1 MNNVTRQGGYPTGWA
16 LEEQIIIIQ
25 ALQFLRNRKVAYRN
39 IRAESMW
46 LNYDRILKLGGFVD
60 SIVMIETSVPSPTTG
75 FRDYWQAPE
84 TAYPYLNPYNTFK
97 ADMWS
102 LGAVTWALIQ
112 GEPPSRDSGPSTL
125 RYSCPALDSG
135 SCSTVLYKFVQR
147 CLANPV
153 GHPDIGRLAKHRL
166 SSHPGE
172 IEQADLMK
180 YLKDHRPARLSS
192 KYLDEASEGLE
203 LRVGPTSI
211 SGNTLSRA
219 PLLTP
224 PIIRRPLACVPL
236 PSQVDDGTIVELHP
250 ILDPREAPSFEWDM
264 SPDSLEKMLRA
275 HPTIK
280 YLLESAT
287 NPALP
292 SLAVVHP
299 QLPWPVTVHRSS
311 VNEESVTVFDV
322 LYAVCE
328 ALQTPLSAGG
338 RRLDLLGSRPKFV
351 GLRRCELGGDIWELC
366 VL

>member
-1 MNNVTRQGGYPTGWA
+1 MTLNSA
-16 LEEQIIIIQ
+16 LYFVFYSRVDARGKFPQ
-25 ALQFLRNRKVAYRN
+25 LRRLPNTIKDYSAY
-39 IRAESMW
+39 EHV
-46 LNYDRILKLGGFVD
+46 GTCT
-60 SIVMIETSVPSPTTG
+60 IE
-75 FRDYWQAPE
+75 
-84 TAYPYLNPYNTFK
+84 
-97 ADMWS
+97 
-102 LGAVTWALIQ
+102 
-112 GEPPSRDSGPSTL
+112 L
-125 RYSCPALDSG
+125 RYTSQHPNTIHFETIHNFNDNLHHASRLHEQTLSLVMTEPRRSFLSHQTLLIDPQSPALTCTATTS
-135 SCSTVLYKFVQR
+135 
-147 CLANPV
+147 
-153 GHPDIGRLAKHRL
+153 
-166 SSHPGE
+166 
-172 IEQADLMK
+172 
-180 YLKDHRPARLSS
+180 
-192 KYLDEASEGLE
+192 LE
-203 LRVGPTSI
+203 LQRPQPTSI

>member
-1 MNNVTRQGGYPTGWA
+1 MLWPHQKHRSTALSATSPQTLILKHSNTGNGVEAIFIYEAGGILSLKEQPAAKTSRTLEFSVQSWCPRKIVKKHNILPPSSFMNNVTRQGGYPVRGGGFSKTGWA

-153 GHPDIGRLAKHRL
+153 GHPDIGRLAK
-166 SSHPGE
+166 
-172 IEQADLMK
+172 
-180 YLKDHRPARLSS
+180 
-192 KYLDEASEGLE
+192 
-203 LRVGPTSI
+203 
-211 SGNTLSRA
+211 
-219 PLLTP
+219 
-224 PIIRRPLACVPL
+224 
-236 PSQVDDGTIVELHP
+236 
-250 ILDPREAPSFEWDM
+250 
-264 SPDSLEKMLRA
+264 
-275 HPTIK
+275 
-280 YLLESAT
+280 
-287 NPALP
+287 
-292 SLAVVHP
+292 
-299 QLPWPVTVHRSS
+299 
-311 VNEESVTVFDV
+311 VNCYV
-322 LYAVCE
+322 
-328 ALQTPLSAGG
+328 
-338 RRLDLLGSRPKFV
+338 
-351 GLRRCELGGDIWELC
+351 
-366 VL
+366 